1 MIRYPNGSKSLT
13 AIAPKQ
19 EPKEKRVL
27 ASAANRGMD
36 FEFDINQSNT
46 YYRDNHRAL
55 ITKRPTPIN
64 IVKVDYSRGAHIVD
78 AYFETQSTTDY
89 NGIYKGKYV
98 DFEAKSCHSK
108 TSFPLHNIYPH
119 QIEHLS
125 MVLEQGGIA
134 FFLINLVL
142 YDEVYLLDAK
152 FIIEQYLHGKRK
164 SITFQDLRKNGHLV
178 PQGYAPRLDYLKT
191 MDEVYFHEE
200 NS

>member
-78 AYFETQSTTDY
+78 AYLKRNQQQTIMAFIKESMLILKLKVAAQKLPFLFTIFIRT
-89 NGIYKGKYV
+89 
-98 DFEAKSCHSK
+98 KSNI
-108 TSFPLHNIYPH
+108 FPWY
-119 QIEHLS
+119 
-125 MVLEQGGIA
+125 
-134 FFLINLVL
+134 
-142 YDEVYLLDAK
+142 
-152 FIIEQYLHGKRK
+152 
-164 SITFQDLRKNGHLV
+164 
-178 PQGYAPRLDYLKT
+178 
-191 MDEVYFHEE
+191 
-200 NS
+200 